1 MDCLLCP
8 IYPKTALPDRG
19 CRSRIGTFV
28 STRKRRRRKHEE
40 KRTWMVMHPDRLCQ
54 VRSVRYHRA
63 VRQHPSVSHPD
74 LLVQNTLRT
83 FKRTSPIQKKMIT
96 VEKFKNIAEAFVVK
110 LGFKGCKVP
119 ATEEQTMNLLDRKS
133 TRLNSSH
140 VKISY

>member
-1 MDCLLCP
+1 
-8 IYPKTALPDRG
+8 
-19 CRSRIGTFV
+19 
-28 STRKRRRRKHEE
+28 
-40 KRTWMVMHPDRLCQ
+40 Q
-54 VRSVRYHRA
+54 VRSVRYHGA

-119 ATEEQTMNLLDRKS
+119 ATEEQTMNLLKDHSGSWLVAVLPTLASGGSNPDAPTKVNQ
-133 TRLNSSH
+133 TIFYIIEKEKDGTSH
-140 VKISY
+140 QKQLEQ